1 MHFPLV
7 FSLRQGPCQPK
18 VSKEQ
23 MEESKTRVCVSMDI
37 ELVPTRAFE
46 VFIEELATALRQAG
60 MDLEAGP
67 NGRVVQ
73 GDFEVGRIVEW
84 LPGELIGLQWHQADW
99 NPEEVTEVEMRL
111 EPIDGG
117 TLLSLSHRGWG
128 GLIGD
133 PGELAGWFASAV
145 AAPLLQATA
154 PAGFGNW
161 LTDRRARRSS
171 GAQARA
177 VYRDPLYH
185 YPNFHA
191 ILAELQLSPHDYLIE
206 VGCGGGA
213 FLSEALKS
221 GCRAA
226 AVDHSPDMVRLA
238 QEVNHDAVAQGV
250 LSIQRASADRLPFPD
265 ATFTCAV
272 MTGVFGFLPVPVAAL
287 RELRRVLASGGRL
300 VVLGSDPVWRGTPAA
315 PEPMASRLRF
325 YSDDELRQLARDA
338 GFDSAEVVR
347 LVLLPFARQAGVP
360 EEHLTLFV
368 GPGAPFLLA
377 QKD

>member
-23 MEESKTRVCVSMDI
+23 MEESKTRVCVSMDF

-128 GLIGD
+128 GLIGARRLW
-133 PGELAGWFASAV
+133 ELADRPKGSSSVGRAGACRLPRP
-145 AAPLLQATA
+145 ALPLSQLPCDSGGTA
-154 PAGFGNW
+154 PFPSR
-161 LTDRRARRSS
+161 LSHRS
-171 GAQARA
+171 G
-177 VYRDPLYH
+177 LW
-185 YPNFHA
+185 
-191 ILAELQLSPHDYLIE
+191 
-206 VGCGGGA
+206 G
-213 FLSEALKS
+213 
-221 GCRAA
+221 
-226 AVDHSPDMVRLA
+226 
-238 QEVNHDAVAQGV
+238 
-250 LSIQRASADRLPFPD
+250 
-265 ATFTCAV
+265 
-272 MTGVFGFLPVPVAAL
+272 
-287 RELRRVLASGGRL
+287 RRVSRGGTQERMPCGSG
-300 VVLGSDPVWRGTPAA
+300 
-315 PEPMASRLRF
+315 
-325 YSDDELRQLARDA
+325 
-338 GFDSAEVVR
+338 
-347 LVLLPFARQAGVP
+347 
-360 EEHLTLFV
+360 
-368 GPGAPFLLA
+368 
-377 QKD
+377 